1 MDILVIEKNLID
13 NKMSVDEL
21 SDIEVDFLI
30 NLIKNDI
37 LKKTKELEELNQKIR
52 NLKIK
57 IDNWGN

>member
-57 IDNWGN
+57 IDNWEN